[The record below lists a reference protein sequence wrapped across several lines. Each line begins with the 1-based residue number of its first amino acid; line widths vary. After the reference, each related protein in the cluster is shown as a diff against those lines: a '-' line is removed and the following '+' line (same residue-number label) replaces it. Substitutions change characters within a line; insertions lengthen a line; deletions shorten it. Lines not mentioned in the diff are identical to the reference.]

1 MSEVQ
6 QNESYLRGRVE
17 ELEMTENM
25 LRETLQQADQILAQR
40 EKKLRDQVSRIAPRL
55 EFVSNVIDAAPMPLV
70 VTELVV
76 VISFQ

>member
-40 EKKLRDQVSRIAPRL
+40 EKKLRDQVSRIAPR
-55 EFVSNVIDAAPMPLV
+55 
-70 VTELVV
+70 
-76 VISFQ
+76 